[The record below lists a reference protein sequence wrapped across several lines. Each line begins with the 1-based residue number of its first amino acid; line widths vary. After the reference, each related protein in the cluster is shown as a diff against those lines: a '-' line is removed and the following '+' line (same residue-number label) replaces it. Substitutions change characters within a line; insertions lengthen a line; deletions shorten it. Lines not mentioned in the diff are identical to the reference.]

1 MSFSDNHMFIPNPL
15 TTAAN
20 SIAEEGTT
28 SGAGKVEYVAPADLD
43 IEEFGLLVAV
53 TLGNTI
59 TTSTG
64 FILAKVD
71 AAGTET
77 VLERIVPCN
86 NANTTSGTGNNWY
99 AGDGSTGGGT
109 VAAATTFAFP
119 AGTILSKKVGAGS
132 GVIKQGEIIRMWGS
146 TTVGSATGDVVPFV
160 VCRVAGR
167 GYKGTNVYNE
177 GVLTRARN
185 AAY

>member
-20 SIAEEGTT
+20 SIAEEAT
-28 SGAGKVEYVAPADLD
+28 STGKVEYVAPANLD

-59 TTSTG
+59 TTATG
-64 FILAKVD
+64 FKLCKVD
-71 AAGTET
+71 AAGNET
-77 VLERIVPCN
+77 VLETITVCN
-86 NANTTSGTGNNWY
+86 NTNNWY
-99 AGDGSTGGGT
+99 AGDGTSPGGGT

-119 AGTILSKKVGAGS
+119 AGTLLMKKVGAGS
-132 GVIKQGEIIRMWGS
+132 GKILCGETIRMRGS
-146 TTVGSATGDVVPFV
+146 TTGGSTTGDVVPFV

-167 GYKGTNVYNE
+167 GYQGTNVYNE

>member
-1 MSFSDNHMFIPNPL
+1 MGFQDNHMFIPNPL
-15 TTAAN
+15 TTSAN
-20 SIAEEGTT
+20 SIAEEATT

-43 IEEFGLLVAV
+43 IEEFGVLVSV

-59 TTSTG
+59 TTASG
-64 FILAKVD
+64 VVLAKVD

-77 VLERIVPCN
+77 VLETLKLCN
-86 NANTTSGTGNNWY
+86 NTNGWY
-99 AGDGSTGGGT
+99 AGDGNPGGGT

-119 AGTILSKKVGAGS
+119 AGTILSKRFVGTNSPA
-132 GVIKQGEIIRMWGS
+132 IKQGETIRMRGG
-146 TTVGSATGDVVPFV
+146 TTAGSATGDVVPFV
-160 VCRVAGR
+160 VCRIAGR

-177 GVLTRARN
+177 GTLTRARN

>member
-1 MSFSDNHMFIPNPL
+1 MSMSDNHIFIPNPL
-15 TTAAN
+15 GPTVTVSGF
-20 SIAEEGTT
+20 SIAEEATT
-28 SGAGKVEYVAPADLD
+28 SGAGKVEYIAPADLD
-43 IEEFGLLVAV
+43 IEEFGVLVAV

-59 TTSTG
+59 TTASG
-64 FILAKVD
+64 VVLSKVD

-77 VLERIVPCN
+77 VLEVLKLAN
-86 NANTTSGTGNNWY
+86 NPNGWY
-99 AGDGSTGGGT
+99 AGDGSPGGGT

-119 AGTILSKKVGAGS
+119 AGTILSKKMGGNNGFV
-132 GVIKQGEIIRMWGS
+132 KQGETIRMRGG
-146 TTVGSATGDVVPFV
+146 TTAGSATGDLVPFV

-167 GYKGTNVYNE
+167 GYKSTNVYNE

>member
-15 TTAAN
+15 TTASN
-20 SIAEEGTT
+20 SLAEEVT
-28 SGAGKVEYVAPADLD
+28 STGKVEYVAPADLD
-43 IEEFGLLVAV
+43 IEEFGLLIAV

-59 TTSTG
+59 TTATG
-64 FILAKVD
+64 FVLAKVD
-71 AAGTET
+71 AAGNET
-77 VLERIVPCN
+77 VLERLVVCN
-86 NANTTSGTGNNWY
+86 NSAGWY
-99 AGDGSTGGGT
+99 AGDGTNPGGGT
-109 VAAATTFAFP
+109 VAAATTFAFA
-119 AGTILSKKVGAGS
+119 AGSILSKKMGGDNGA
-132 GVIKQGEIIRMWGS
+132 IKQGEIIRMRGS
-146 TTVGSATGDVVPFV
+146 TTAGSATGDVVPFV

>member
-1 MSFSDNHMFIPNPL
+1 MGFGDNHMFIPNPL

-20 SIAEEGTT
+20 SIAEEATT

-43 IEEFGLLVAV
+43 IEEFGILVSV

-59 TTSTG
+59 TTATG
-64 FILAKVD
+64 YILAKVD

-77 VLERIVPCN
+77 VLERLVPCN
-86 NANTTSGTGNNWY
+86 NTNNWY
-99 AGDGSTGGGT
+99 AGDGSPGGGT

-119 AGTILSKKVGAGS
+119 AGTILSKRMTGADCA
-132 GVIKQGEIIRMWGS
+132 VKQGEIIRMRGS
-146 TTVGSATGDVVPFV
+146 TTVGSATGDLVPFV

-167 GYKGTNVYNE
+167 GYKSTNVYNE
-177 GVLTRARN
+177 GNLTRARN
-185 AAY
+185 ALA

>member
-1 MSFSDNHMFIPNPL
+1 MGFGDNHMFIPNPL

-43 IEEFGLLVAV
+43 IEEFGILVSV

-64 FILAKVD
+64 YILAKVD

-77 VLERIVPCN
+77 VLERLVPCN
-86 NANTTSGTGNNWY
+86 NTNNWY
-99 AGDGSTGGGT
+99 AGDGSPGGGT

-119 AGTILSKKVGAGS
+119 AGTILSKKMTGQDCSV
-132 GVIKQGEIIRMWGS
+132 KQGEIIRMRGS

-177 GVLTRARN
+177 GILTRARN

>member
-1 MSFSDNHMFIPNPL
+1 MSFSDNKMVFPNPL

-20 SIAEEGTT
+20 SLAEEVT
-28 SGAGKVEYVAPADLD
+28 STGKVEYVAPADLD
-43 IEEFGLLVAV
+43 VEEFGLLIAV

-59 TTSTG
+59 TTATG

-77 VLERIVPCN
+77 VLERLVVCN
-86 NANTTSGTGNNWY
+86 NADKWY
-99 AGDGSTGGGT
+99 AGDGNPGGGT
-109 VAAATTFAFP
+109 VAAGTTVAFT
-119 AGTILSKKVGAGS
+119 AGIILAKKMTQPTPGGA
-132 GVIKQGEIIRMWGS
+132 IKKGEIIRMRGS
-146 TTVGSATGDVVPFV
+146 TTAGSATGDVVPFV
-160 VCRVAGR
+160 VCRMAGD
-167 GYKGTNVYNE
+167 GFKGTNVYHE

>member
-1 MSFSDNHMFIPNPL
+1 MSFGDNHMFIPNPL

-20 SIAEEGTT
+20 SLAEEVT
-28 SGAGKVEYVAPADLD
+28 STGKVEYVAPADLD
-43 IEEFGLLVAV
+43 IEEFGILIAV

-64 FILAKVD
+64 FVLSKVD

-77 VLERIVPCN
+77 VLERLVPCN
-86 NANTTSGTGNNWY
+86 NTNGWY
-99 AGDGSTGGGT
+99 AGDGSPGGGT
-109 VAAATTFAFP
+109 VAAATTFAFA
-119 AGTILSKKVGAGS
+119 AGSILSKKMSGDNGA
-132 GVIKQGEIIRMWGS
+132 VKQGEIIRMRGS
-146 TTVGSATGDVVPFV
+146 TTAGSATGDVVPFV